1 MKIKKCALG
10 LVAMLAS
17 VTALSACDLVT
28 ANNNGSIFT
37 YTDAL
42 GNRVSYSADDLLKT
56 YQETPSS
63 LSTEFDK
70 VYEVLVRHYY
80 DSLPSKLADLKA
92 LAERD
97 VIKDKQTAK
106 NSASS
111 TSSYEAEFE
120 KILTSHSVKNVSELY
135 QYHLYEEEKSDFQ
148 NAIYQTWATGDSTV
162 NGLEAMKDGSYTD
175 STGKTVSIMQSSN
188 DWGVGNAGWLL
199 DQMPYHYRHILI
211 KLASGKTGEFTQDK
225 IGESTDGKGGE
236 TTKLSRL
243 IFALAGANYASS
255 VDTTTKARTTT
266 ISEAPIRQSFGYL
279 ASQYSEDNSGTP
291 ASSTHQGETSIVTK
305 VMSSDFVP
313 EFKLGSYAYE
323 TLFNQRETS
332 TDFGIKNAYRIAPGL
347 KKDAASYVGTTAIT
361 SGMVDDNQKLEN
373 GSTVY
378 DEIKTTGLGQIP
390 FGAAVAL
397 ADNADTIK
405 DVNGNTV
412 NEGNEAF
419 YPRNVIF
426 NKYFNKHN
434 ICVITP
440 NAIMSNSTVS
450 NVGADLDSVKDQHGT
465 QTNSDGTVVGVIKKQ
480 YYKGAYSSLYGSLP
494 GFQVDTTNVV
504 SVTDDNGKAENVL
517 TNSEKQIVLAVR
529 VSSSGYQGIHFIV
542 VERSGLSE
550 FGLHAD
556 VSGKV
561 VENTTAEEAKTNN
574 VATSS
579 QYYTTYLPD
588 STNYP
593 VNKDSVQTYVDYN
606 KPTSEDLTTRS
617 GNISTAIKGYN
628 SALSTYQFQKLVE
641 DGSITFNDSTLGDK
655 MKTYSTIKRQ
665 SAIDSA
671 FTTWSDNW
679 KSYAE
684 TLAAQEA
691 ARAVGSDTALGTLLC
706 ETTATEYASTTK
718 TKDLW
723 AKGGACY
730 YGTK

>member
-28 ANNNGSIFT
+28 ANSNGSIFT
-37 YTDAL
+37 YTDAE
-42 GNRVSYSADDLLKT
+42 GHRVSYTADDLFKN
-56 YQETPSS
+56 YQETGSS

-80 DSLPSKLADLKA
+80 DDAQNSTKLSNMQE
-92 LAERD
+92 LAKRD
-97 VIKDKQTAK
+97 VVSDKQTAK
-106 NSASS
+106 NNASS

-120 KILTSHSVKNVSELY
+120 KILTSHNCKNVDELY
-135 QYHLYEEEKSDFQ
+135 QYHLYEEEKTDFQ
-148 NAIYQTWATGDSTV
+148 NTIYQTWDGKAV
-162 NGLEAMKDGSYTD
+162 NGLEAMKDGVLTD
-175 STGKTVSIMQSSN
+175 GSDTMPESDYGIK
-188 DWGVGNAGWLL
+188 NAGWLL

-225 IGESTDGKGGE
+225 IGESSDGKGGE
-236 TTKLSRL
+236 ATKLSRL
-243 IFALAGANYASS
+243 IFALAGANYVST
-255 VDTTTKARTTT
+255 VDSTTNVRTTT
-266 ISEAPIRQSFGYL
+266 LEATKLDRQSFGYL
-279 ASQYSEDNSGTP
+279 ASQYSEDSSGTP

-323 TLFNQRETS
+323 TLFNQREKS
-332 TDFGIKNAYRIAPGL
+332 TTFGAANAYRIAPGL
-347 KKDAASYVGTTAIT
+347 KKDAT
-361 SGMVDDNQKLEN
+361 SLADIDTNQKLEN
-373 GSTVY
+373 NKTVY
-378 DEIKTTGLGQIP
+378 QEISDTGLGQIP

-397 ADNADTIK
+397 ADMADTTK
-405 DVNGNTV
+405 DNAGNTV

-440 NAIMSNSTVS
+440 SAIMSNSTVS
-450 NVGADLDSVKDQHGT
+450 GIGADLTTVADQVSGNMVT
-465 QTNSDGTVVGVIKKQ
+465 KQ
-480 YYKGAYSSLYGSLP
+480 YYKGANSTLFASFP
-494 GFQVDTTNVV
+494 GFSVDTKNVV
-504 SVTDDNGKAENVL
+504 SVTDDNGVAQNVL
-517 TNSEKQIVLAVR
+517 TNEEGQVVLAVR

-542 VERSGLSE
+542 VERSALSQYGLRKE
-550 FGLHAD
+550 GNQY
-556 VSGKV
+556 
-561 VENTTAEEAKTNN
+561 VENATADEAAAANQ
-574 VATSS
+574 ASS
-579 QYYTTYLPD
+579 SAYYTTYLP
-588 STNYP
+588 SSSSYP
-593 VNKDSVQTYVDYN
+593 VNKDTVQTYVDYN

-628 SALSTYQFQKLVE
+628 SALSTYQFSLLINEGKIKFSNTEIESQVQQY
-641 DGSITFNDSTLGDK
+641 S
-655 MKTYSTIKRQ
+655 KTKRQ
-665 SAIDSA
+665 AAVDSA

-684 TLAAQEA
+684 VLATQEA
-691 ARAVGSDTALGTLLC
+691 ARSVGKDTGLGSLLC

-718 TKDLW
+718 TTDLW